1 MNLRKAFVFGPN
13 EMERTRM
20 PVVFLL
26 GLTALALYLCYIIVA
41 PFLKPILFAAIF
53 AVVFYSAHAPIRR
66 YIRNSN
72 AAAALSTASVTLVI
86 GAFSFFVGRALV
98 SGLQDIYR
106 SLSGSG
112 DSREHLTLFVI
123 QLFERSVGWA
133 SHYLPISVPNLQRA
147 VLTQS
152 EKVVSGILG
161 ATAGLLGALS
171 SFGLNTFI
179 AIFVLF
185 FLLRD
190 GKSMLRR
197 ATVIL
202 PLRID
207 QASRL
212 FNLVRA
218 TLHAIVYGT
227 LAMAAI
233 QGTLTGVAF
242 WYLGLASPVVWG
254 LLATVLAVLPVVG
267 TTLVWLP
274 AAAMLLVSGHWIKS
288 IILIVWGLAVVH
300 PVDNILRPYLIGSR
314 VRLSPLYVFFAVVG
328 GLKAFGAAGLFV
340 GPLILSITV
349 GLFTFLREERRS
361 APWSLQLYGRPLHER
376 LADVT
381 SAQPKK

>member
-1 MNLRKAFVFGPN
+1 
-13 EMERTRM
+13 M

>member
-1 MNLRKAFVFGPN
+1 VP
-13 EMERTRM
+13 
-20 PVVFLL
+20 FLL
-26 GLTALALYLCYIIVA
+26 ALTALALYLCYILVA
-41 PFLKPILFAAIF
+41 PFLKPILFALIF
-53 AVVFYSAHAPIRR
+53 AVVFYPAHAQIRR
-66 YIRNSN
+66 RLPNSN
-72 AAAALSTASVTLVI
+72 VAAAVSTTAVI
-86 GAFSFFVGRALV
+86 VLIAGLSFFIGRALV
-98 SGLQDIYR
+98 SGLQDIYE
-106 SLSGSG
+106 SLGTPGQGS
-112 DSREHLTLFVI
+112 
-123 QLFERSVGWA
+123 ERLVAFLVQVVERIVAWA
-133 SHYLPISVPNLQRA
+133 SHYLPISVPDLQRA

-152 EKVVSGILG
+152 EKFVSGILG
-161 ATAGLLGALS
+161 ATAGFLGTLS

-197 ATVIL
+197 AAVIL
-202 PLRID
+202 PLRTG

-212 FNLVRA
+212 FSLVQQ

-233 QGTLTGVAF
+233 QGSLTGVAF
-242 WYLGLASPVVWG
+242 WFLGLASPVVWG

-274 AAAMLLVSGHWIKS
+274 AAAMLFVSGHWIKGT
-288 IILIVWGLAVVH
+288 ILVIWGLAVVH

-328 GLKAFGAAGLFV
+328 GLKAFGAVGLFT
-340 GPLILSITV
+340 GPLILSMTV
-349 GLFTFLREERRS
+349 ALFTFLREERRP
-361 APWSLQLYGRPLHER
+361 APRVSQLNNQRRHESLDQ
-376 LADVT
+376 VT